1 MAKAT
6 YIKTSPEIIHAVAAA
21 GTPVAAGDV
30 IILGSN
36 IVGVAARDIP
46 AGGDGVVYLSG
57 VFEFPASS
65 LTVAAGAKLYW
76 DASGNV
82 ATTTSTSN
90 TYLGVAANTVT
101 AGSSVQVILNI

>member
-30 IILGSN
+30 IVLGSN
-36 IVGVAARDIP
+36 IVGVAVRDIP
-46 AGGDGVVYLSG
+46 AGGEGTVYISG
-57 VFEFPASS
+57 VYEFPASS

-76 DASGNV
+76 DATGNV

>member
-6 YIKTSPEIIHAVAAA
+6 FIKSSYEAIYAVASA
-21 GTPVAAGDV
+21 GSPVAAGDV
-30 IILGSN
+30 IVLASN
-36 IVGVAARDIP
+36 IVVVAGRDIP
-46 AGGDGVVYLSG
+46 AGGEGVVYFSG

-65 LTVAAGAKLYW
+65 LTVATGAKLYW
-76 DASGNV
+76 DASNGV

>member
-6 YIKTSPEIIHAVAAA
+6 FIKSSYEVIYAVASA
-21 GTPVAAGDV
+21 GTPVGAGDV
-30 IILGSN
+30 LVVGSN

-46 AGGDGVVYLSG
+46 AGGEGAVYLSG